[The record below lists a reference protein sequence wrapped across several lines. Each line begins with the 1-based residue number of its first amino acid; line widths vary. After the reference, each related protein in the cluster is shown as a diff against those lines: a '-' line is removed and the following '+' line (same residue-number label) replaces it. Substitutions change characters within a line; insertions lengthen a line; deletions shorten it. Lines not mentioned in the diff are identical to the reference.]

1 MATFQR
7 FYFTYFYIILLMYN
21 FLLPYGLFNSI
32 KNQLFE
38 EYLVI
43 FYYEFHVLNVYSFP
57 FEDVSYENM
66 ALS

>member
-1 MATFQR
+1 
-7 FYFTYFYIILLMYN
+7 MYN
-21 FLLPYGLFNSI
+21 FLLPYGLFNLI